1 MLHNPESKL
10 GHFRYR
16 NQKFPRGDN
25 LDNKALSRVSGQ
37 QNYYKSLHNLKRKL
51 GLEVM
56 AFIASFQPP
65 FHP

>member
-1 MLHNPESKL
+1 MLHNAESKL

-37 QNYYKSLHNLKRKL
+37 QNY
-51 GLEVM
+51 
-56 AFIASFQPP
+56 
-65 FHP
+65 